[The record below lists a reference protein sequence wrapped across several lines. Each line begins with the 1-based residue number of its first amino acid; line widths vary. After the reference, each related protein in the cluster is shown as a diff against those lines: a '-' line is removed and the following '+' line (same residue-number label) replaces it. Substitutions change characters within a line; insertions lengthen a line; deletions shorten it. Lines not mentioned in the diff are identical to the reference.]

1 MTSVLI
7 ITSSKYLSG
16 LSLVELGHIP
26 LAFRPLGVTSIYER
40 IPGGFGQ
47 DFDAVFLTIP
57 ADFECPPHHLYTLRN
72 LGITLVP
79 VPDEAEVGTAIARA
93 LDAALP
99 VTGEEADVYIC
110 YGDLLPHD
118 PELAHAPG
126 DFIAVHKPQFYHNWG
141 VVSRKAGHLD
151 IRRDTL
157 VAEEETVCAGLFRF
171 SAPGRLSAAL
181 AKTGEDWFSALAA
194 YDAGHPL
201 ALLPLGGLID
211 LCGHMAYNSG
221 RRVAMAPRS
230 FNRLQWERSFI
241 LKRSSD
247 GDKMRAEY
255 QWFSRLP
262 RKLQIH
268 VPVTADF
275 TDVKEGE
282 AGYSIQ
288 YLPMQTISN
297 LLIFGALPAYAWE
310 RILDACDEVL
320 SDMHATFVE
329 NPAAIDDAALYSGLL
344 ADKTRSRVTRA
355 CKSLGISGDEPV
367 VYDGTAM
374 LSVNA
379 LTDLILARIPA
390 TRPDHLSIMH
400 GDFCGSN
407 LLFDAST
414 GALKM
419 IDPRGYYNPG
429 EPSIH
434 GDIRYDIAKL
444 SHSVLGMYDSIIAGH
459 ADAGITRA
467 GDGSLQL
474 DLHIWQ
480 GPGIPALQKRFLER
494 RFAGMR
500 VTDQGIFEIMISLFL
515 TMIPLHADV
524 PARQQAF
531 LANAYRLARD
541 LGIGLAGNP
550 AARTAEPAGARLQAA
565 AHS

>member
-1 MTSVLI
+1 MTSALI

-16 LSLVELGHIP
+16 LSLVELGRIP

-40 IPGGFGQ
+40 IAGGFEHG
-47 DFDAVFLTIP
+47 FDAIFLTIP
-57 ADFECPPHHLYTLRN
+57 DDFDCPPHHLYTLRN

-79 VPDEAEVGTAIARA
+79 VPDRAEIGTAVARA
-93 LDAALP
+93 LDAAIP
-99 VTGEEADVYIC
+99 VTGEAADLYVC
-110 YGDLLPHD
+110 YGDLLPYD
-118 PELAHAPG
+118 PELARAPA
-126 DFIAVHKPQFYHNWG
+126 DFIAVRKPQFYHNWG
-141 VVSRKAGHLD
+141 VVSRRGGHLD
-151 IRRDTL
+151 IRRDTS
-157 VAEEETVCAGLFRF
+157 VAEGEAVCSGLFRF

-181 AKTGEDWFSALAA
+181 ARTGEDWFPALST

-230 FNRLQWERSFI
+230 FNRLQWEKSFI

-247 GDKMRAEY
+247 HDKMRAEY

-275 TDVKEGE
+275 TDAKGGE

-297 LLIFGALPAYAWE
+297 LLIFGALPVYAWE

-320 SDMHATFVE
+320 GDMQETFVE

-355 CKSLGISGDEPV
+355 CKALGITGNEPV
-367 VYDGTAM
+367 VYDGTPM
-374 LSVNA
+374 LPVNA

-459 ADAGITRA
+459 ADAGFALTPEGAVR
-467 GDGSLQL
+467 L

-480 GPGIPALQKRFLER
+480 GPEIRDLQKRFLER
-494 RFAGMR
+494 RFAGRR
-500 VTDQGIFEIMISLFL
+500 VTDEGIFEIMISLFL

-524 PARQQAF
+524 PSRQQAF

-541 LGIGLAGNP
+541 LGIGFAGTSPDNG
-550 AARTAEPAGARLQAA
+550 GARLQAA